1 MRLEVGRNDSVK
13 YIWEIPVIVRQVGWG
28 GIAAELEEI
37 LLN

>member
-1 MRLEVGRNDSVK
+1 MRLEVCRSDSVK

-28 GIAAELEEI
+28 GIATEMEES